1 MQINQIL
8 SMEPIHI
15 GFTGNRYGL
24 TKEQQTQIIGIL
36 NKYNNI
42 IVLHGDCIGSDT
54 DFHNLCIE
62 YKKLNP
68 TTNLQIHIYPPTDA
82 KLRGFN
88 LGDVIFE
95 TKPYLKRNKNIVTNS
110 DILIGCPVD
119 KNNEQTRSGTWSTI
133 RLARKLNKQI
143 YLL

>member
-1 MQINQIL
+1 
-8 SMEPIHI
+8 MEPIHI

-24 TKEQQTQIIGIL
+24 TKEQQIQIIEIFD
-36 NKYNNI
+36 KYNNI
-42 IVLHGDCIGSDT
+42 IVSHGDCVGSDT
-54 DFHNLCIE
+54 DFHNLCVE
-62 YKKLNP
+62 YKK
-68 TTNLQIHIYPPTDA
+68 TNLEKNFQIHIYPPVNN

-88 LGDVIFE
+88 LGDVMFK
-95 TKPYLKRNKNIVTNS
+95 TKPYLQRNKNIVVNS
-110 DILIGCPVD
+110 DILIGCPID